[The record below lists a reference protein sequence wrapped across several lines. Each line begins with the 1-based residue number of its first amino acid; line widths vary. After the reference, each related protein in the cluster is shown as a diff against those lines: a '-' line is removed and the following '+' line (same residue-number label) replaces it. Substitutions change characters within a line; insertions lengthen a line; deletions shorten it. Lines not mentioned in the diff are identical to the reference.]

1 MEASLF
7 EQAVNILAN
16 YGAMGV
22 MLGWFMFKSSKD
34 NEKNTQAVLDAN
46 ERTQEALNELRFVIA
61 KIGGVSDEQ

>member
-1 MEASLF
+1 MEATFL
-7 EQAVNILAN
+7 EQTVNILAN

-22 MLGWFMFKSSKD
+22 MLCWFMFKSSKD

-46 ERTQEALNELRFVIA
+46 ERTQEALHELRIVIA